1 MARNEQL
8 IRQHKLLQLLEHSK
22 FGLRLEELR
31 DQLVEALGLTTLS
44 ERTVRRD
51 LEALQA
57 GGFDVDAHDSSR
69 GAVWKL
75 GPRLQGAQPFQFQA
89 TATELLSLAVGRQLL
104 APLHGTPFWQGVE
117 SLWQRMRESLPATVW
132 EHFDKQW
139 ESVYVVG
146 TPEKSYA
153 DHQGMVH
160 TINRAI
166 LQNRVLEIVYQSKE
180 QAEPRPREVE
190 PYLLAFYKGGLYL
203 VAAPHPG
210 EADSPYKHY
219 KLDRFHKATAL
230 DRYFKPREDFDAKSH
245 FEGSLGI
252 YKAGELATFHIRLDD
267 EVVPWVSES
276 PWHPQQELFRRDRD
290 QTLLVVPSAYED
302 EILPRV
308 LSLQDKAEILRPEAS
323 RRRMQ
328 EVVAKVLSLYAEAP
342 GEDHGSDPDADDS
355 GAAEPPAAE

>member
-22 FGLRLEELR
+22 FGLRLEDLR
-31 DQLVEALGLTTLS
+31 DQLVEALGLSTLS

-69 GAVWKL
+69 GTVWKL

-89 TATELLSLAVGRQLL
+89 TATELLSLAVGRQML

-139 ESVYVVG
+139 EGVYVVG
-146 TPEKSYA
+146 GPEKSYA
-153 DHQGMVH
+153 DRQGMVN
-160 TINRAI
+160 TINRAV

-180 QAEPRPREVE
+180 QTEPRPREVE
-190 PYLLAFYKGGLYL
+190 PYLLALHKHSLYL
-203 VAAPHPG
+203 VATPHPG

-230 DRYFKPREDFDAKSH
+230 DRYFKPREDFDAKAH

-252 YKAGELATFHIRLDD
+252 YKAGEVYTFYIRLAD

-276 PWHPQQELFRRDRD
+276 PWHPQQELFRRDAD

-308 LSLQDKAEILRPEAS
+308 LSLQDKAEILRPEPS

-328 EVVAKVLSLYAEAP
+328 ELIGRMLSMYEKAAGENHEPEAEAEDP
-342 GEDHGSDPDADDS
+342 GS
-355 GAAEPPAAE
+355 AEPPAAE